1 MTENFE
7 NDSEKNEGILQLV
20 NNSSEIAGSTI
31 ASLAAGLLSGDPIA
45 ATVFGIGG
53 KALEI
58 GFRMIGNE
66 ISERMIGP
74 REKVRVGAAIAFA
87 ITGIR
92 QRLENGENLREDS
105 FFYRNHTDR
114 SNADEVLENV
124 VLKVQRE
131 PEEKK
136 IPYISSIYENTV
148 FEQEVSADLGHKII
162 KSAEQL
168 TYQQLCILNMIGR
181 RENGENFPRNFQPEW
196 SLELSKLLHDCFEL
210 SISGYIQCGFSM
222 NPVGRLPRYENITPN
237 TMYIENIGLATFNLM
252 NLQDI
257 PDDDIIPIA
266 KLLRWEKKISPE
278 SEEVLWNPKF

>member
-1 MTENFE
+1 MTKNFE

-87 ITGIR
+87 IAGIR

-168 TYQQLCILNMIGR
+168 TYQHLCILSMVGR
-181 RENGENFPRNFQPEW
+181 REETEEFPRTFQDDS
-196 SLELSKLLHDCFEL
+196 SLELSKLKHDCFEL
-210 SISGYIQCGFSM
+210 VTNGYIQGGFSM
-222 NPVGRLPRYENITPN
+222 NTVGRLPRYENINPN
-237 TMYIENIGLATFNLM
+237 TMYIEKIGLATFTLM
-252 NLQDI
+252 NLQNI
-257 PDDDIIPIA
+257 PDEDIIPIA